1 MNITEAYNRAVQ
13 QCTPHV
19 FEYAGVLD
27 AFHGIDSLNT
37 SFVESLSIRYGY
49 SGQIPELSDFVEL
62 CNATRFQLNRE
73 TFSYR

>member
-49 SGQIPELSDFVEL
+49 VGTNS
-62 CNATRFQLNRE
+62 
-73 TFSYR
+73 